1 MADSARWRS
10 ARWRVP
16 LISGLAVALLVAAAG
31 SAFALSRPAQ
41 YRASATLVVLPDR
54 ALGVEQAASYYDV
67 LSRGQVVTTFAE
79 ILRVRGLRGG
89 GSGSSV
95 EVSTVPDTAVIQ
107 LSATATT
114 RAGAERRADE
124 AFDNVRGYFDEVVR
138 PYRVLVVSDAA
149 GSAEPVGSPASL
161 GAAVALGALV
171 AGIGVAAAAYSMTRL
186 RGQLPLDDGAPPRAS
201 SESHPHVSPPPTEP
215 AATSATGRPG

>member
-1 MADSARWRS
+1 MAL
-10 ARWRVP
+10 V
-16 LISGLAVALLVAAAG
+16 VAAAG
-31 SAFALSRPAQ
+31 FAFALSRPPQ

-54 ALGVEQAASYYDV
+54 ALSVDDAASYYDV

-107 LSATATT
+107 LSATAAT
-114 RAGAERRADE
+114 RAGAERQANQ
-124 AFDNVRGYFDEVVR
+124 AFDDVSRYFSEVAR

-149 GSAEPVGSPASL
+149 GSAEPVGSRVTL

-171 AGIGVAAAAYSMTRL
+171 TGIGVAAAAHSMRRL
-186 RGQLPLDDGAPPRAS
+186 RGQLPLAGDIPPHTS
-201 SESHPHVSPPPTEP
+201 SPSHPHVSRAPAEP
-215 AATSATGRPG
+215 VVTSATTRSG